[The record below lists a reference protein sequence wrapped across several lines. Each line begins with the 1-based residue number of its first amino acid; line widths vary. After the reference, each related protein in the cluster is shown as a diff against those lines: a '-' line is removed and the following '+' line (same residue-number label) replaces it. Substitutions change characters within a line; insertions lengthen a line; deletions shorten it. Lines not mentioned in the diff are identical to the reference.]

1 MIARVRNVLPM
12 GYFTGFSSPLLGYKT
27 KSKSSIK
34 NAISGVTTCSQC
46 EHFCNFLKNKKD
58 SEY

>member
-1 MIARVRNVLPM
+1 MTARVINILPM

-34 NAISGVTTCSQC
+34 NAISGVTCSQC

-58 SEY
+58 SE